1 MFEKSIIERRGYM
14 FQFTED
20 CIVGVEQIDAEH
32 QYLITL
38 MNQMIEVLYTN
49 EETTKKQSELEKYI
63 EKLIEYGEVH
73 FAHEEAYMEKI
84 NDPELHYQKLQHTM
98 FLNKI
103 RTIDVQDLNDTEK
116 KKILEDMLLYLTKWL
131 YRHIIGSDTM
141 IGKIQHLS
149 KAKEEDNP
157 CAFTQKYM
165 TGIPQ
170 IDEEHKK
177 LFDIIGD
184 AYMLVESHEVE
195 NKYDDIMSLLDRL
208 EEYTQYHFAH
218 EEEYMEK
225 TKYPQLDVQR
235 RAHAAFLE
243 RLEEKDLGEGA
254 EDQQQ
259 YLEELMDFL
268 FGWLSN
274 HILRMDKGII

>member
-1 MFEKSIIERRGYM
+1 M

-20 CIVGVEQIDAEH
+20 CIVGVEQIDTEH

-38 MNQMIEVLYTN
+38 MNQMIGALYAN
-49 EETTKKQSELEKYI
+49 EEAAKKKSELEGYI
-63 EKLIEYGEVH
+63 EKLIEYGQIH

-84 NDPELHYQKLQHTM
+84 DDPELNYQKLQHGM

-103 RTIDVQDLNDTEK
+103 RAIDVQDLNDTEK
-116 KKILEDMLLYLTKWL
+116 KKIMEDMLLYLTRWL
-131 YRHIIGSDTM
+131 YHHIIGSDTM

-149 KAKEEDNP
+149 GLKEEDNP

-170 IDEEHKK
+170 IDEEHKE
-177 LFDIIGD
+177 LFNIVGD
-184 AYMLVESHEVE
+184 AYQLVEAHEAQ
-195 NKYDDIMSLLDRL
+195 NKYDDIMGLLDRL
-208 EEYTQYHFAH
+208 EEYARYHFAH

-225 TKYPQLDVQR
+225 TRYPQLDMQK

-243 RLEEKDLGEGA
+243 RVEEKDLGEGA
-254 EDQQQ
+254 QDQEE
-259 YLEELMDFL
+259 YLEELIDFL

-274 HILRMDKGII
+274 HILRMDKGIL

>member
-1 MFEKSIIERRGYM
+1 MFE
-14 FQFTED
+14 FTED
-20 CIVGVEQIDAEH
+20 CIVGVEQIDNEH

-38 MNQMIEVLYTN
+38 MNQMMKILGAEGEV
-49 EETTKKQSELEKYI
+49 TKNQNELEEYI
-63 EKLIEYGEVH
+63 GELIAYGERH
-73 FAHEEAYMEKI
+73 FSHEEAYMEKI
-84 NDPELHYQKLQHTM
+84 ADPELNYQKLQHDM
-98 FLNKI
+98 FLRKI
-103 RTIDVQDLNDTEK
+103 RAIDIEHLNDAEK
-116 KKILEDMLLYLTKWL
+116 RKIMEDTLKYLTKWL

-149 KAKEEDNP
+149 AIKEKENDNP

-170 IDEEHKK
+170 IDEEHKI

-184 AYMLVESHEVE
+184 AYELVETHDVE
-195 NKYDDIMSLLDRL
+195 NKYDDIMSILDRL
-208 EEYTQYHFAH
+208 EEYTRFHFSH

-225 TKYPQLDVQR
+225 TKYPQLEMQK
-235 RAHAAFLE
+235 RAHVAFLE
-243 RLEEKDLGEGA
+243 RLEEKDMGECV
-254 EDQQQ
+254 EDQQA

-274 HILRMDKGII
+274 HILKMDKGIQ

>member
-1 MFEKSIIERRGYM
+1 M

-32 QYLITL
+32 QYLISL
-38 MNQMIEVLYTN
+38 MNQMMEVLN
-49 EETTKKQSELEKYI
+49 REEEVDKKKHELEEYI
-63 EKLIEYGEVH
+63 QKLIEYGETH
-73 FAHEEAYMEKI
+73 FSHEEAYMEETQ
-84 NDPELHYQKLQHTM
+84 DPELYYQKLQHSM
-98 FLNKI
+98 FLSKV
-103 RTIDVQDLNDTEK
+103 RAIDVNYLSVSEKRRIMEDTLK
-116 KKILEDMLLYLTKWL
+116 YLTKWL

-141 IGKIQHLS
+141 IGKIQHLAEM
-149 KAKEEDNP
+149 KKKEDDNP

-170 IDEEHKK
+170 IDEEHKV

-184 AYMLVESHEVE
+184 AYELVESDDALD
-195 NKYDDIMSLLDRL
+195 KYDEIMGILDRL
-208 EEYTQYHFAH
+208 EEYTRFHFAH

-243 RLEEKDLGEGA
+243 RLEEKDLGEDV
-254 EDQQQ
+254 EDQQE
-259 YLEELMDFL
+259 YLEDLMDFL

-274 HILRMDKGII
+274 HILRMDKGIV